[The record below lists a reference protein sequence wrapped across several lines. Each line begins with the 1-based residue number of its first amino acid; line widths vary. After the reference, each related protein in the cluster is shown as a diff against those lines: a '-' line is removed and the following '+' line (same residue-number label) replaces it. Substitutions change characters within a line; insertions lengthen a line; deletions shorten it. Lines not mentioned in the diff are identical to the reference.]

1 MVILYSGRKKKKLS
15 RRRPRYMCIYIFWRA
30 IRNVGGQFLSR
41 LREAFNTRIALDLNL
56 SPVKRCFAAR
66 FEASFEIERRTFSQT
81 GERVNRDEQIVSL
94 LPLVLWGRKTNF
106 WDSSKTSEVIYY
118 FAITFVSVRKK
129 NQIGVEKE
137 WKYWNVVVYIHEDGN
152 LTKF

>member
-1 MVILYSGRKKKKLS
+1 M
-15 RRRPRYMCIYIFWRA
+15 P
-30 IRNVGGQFLSR
+30 R

-81 GERVNRDEQIVSL
+81 GERVNRDEQIVPL
-94 LPLVLWGRKTNF
+94 LPLILWGRKTNF
-106 WDSSKTSEVIYY
+106 WDSSKTSEVIYLR
-118 FAITFVSVRKK
+118 FFRICKK
-129 NQIGVEKE
+129 KESDWSKE